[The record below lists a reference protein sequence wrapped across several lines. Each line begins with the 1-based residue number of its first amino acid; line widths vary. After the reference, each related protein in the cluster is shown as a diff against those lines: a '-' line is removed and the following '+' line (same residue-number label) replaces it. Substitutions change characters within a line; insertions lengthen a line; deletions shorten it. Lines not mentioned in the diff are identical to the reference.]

1 MKEGEF
7 PMKFTKITAMV
18 AAIATAAGLGGR
30 RGVQRERAGRHG
42 R

>member
-1 MKEGEF
+1 MKL
-7 PMKFTKITAMV
+7 TKITAMA
-18 AAIATAAGLGGR
+18 AAIATVADWGR

>member
-1 MKEGEF
+1 MKL
-7 PMKFTKITAMV
+7 TKITAMA
-18 AAIATAAGLGGR
+18 AAIATVAGLGGGR